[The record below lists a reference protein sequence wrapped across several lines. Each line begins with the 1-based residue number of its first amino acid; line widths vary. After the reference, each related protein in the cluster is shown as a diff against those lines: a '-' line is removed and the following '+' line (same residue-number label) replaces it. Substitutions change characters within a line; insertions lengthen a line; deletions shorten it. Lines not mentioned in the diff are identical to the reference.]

1 MPQGAEVSVT
11 GIQEY
16 PGTEAAIASVAAPR
30 TDTIRALD
38 VGRTGEERVGAVRS
52 KVEEFILDNLLFG
65 DSARLPAPEDSLV
78 QAGVI
83 DSTGILELV
92 EYIEQ
97 EFHITVDDTET
108 VPENLDGID
117 RIVEFIARK
126 QPKSTS

>member
-1 MPQGAEVSVT
+1 M
-11 GIQEY
+11 
-16 PGTEAAIASVAAPR
+16 
-30 TDTIRALD
+30 
-38 VGRTGEERVGAVRS
+38 GAVRS

-126 QPKSTS
+126 QPKSSS